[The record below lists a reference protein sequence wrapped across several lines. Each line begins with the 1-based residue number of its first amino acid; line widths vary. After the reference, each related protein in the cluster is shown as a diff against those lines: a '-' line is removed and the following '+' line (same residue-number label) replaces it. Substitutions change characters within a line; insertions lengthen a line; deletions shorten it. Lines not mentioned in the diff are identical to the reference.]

1 MDSIIE
7 SLQNTKSYTVTE
19 IGGDGEKTTTISN
32 YRAINSK
39 YHEQDVIDEIAKA
52 DIVCTKRQFCSHNF
66 QIPEEGQG

>member
-39 YHEQDVIDEIAKA
+39 YSEQDVINEIAKA
-52 DIVCTKRQFCSHNF
+52 DIVRAHSTVFALTIFGC
-66 QIPEEGQG
+66 

>member
-39 YHEQDVIDEIAKA
+39 YNEQDVINEIAKA
-52 DIVCTKRQFCSHNF
+52 DIVRD
-66 QIPEEGQG
+66 QGFPLALCASSLC